1 VSDITLNRN
10 ITTLTLAYF
19 SGAGHFLGAS
29 MPVAGDSQLAP
40 PTGPGTTS
48 PRVRGWRA
56 RREVPRETLLVRGL
70 QVALGLLFLALWQ
83 VGAALKWPDP
93 VLAKSPAQ
101 SWDYLVS
108 SAQSGELWSNTRAT
122 MAAVLLAW
130 VLAGLAGVVAGVALG
145 LMPRTERVLSPYL
158 DAANAM
164 PRIALAPLL
173 IVALGIGTSAKVAL
187 ASTLVFFIVLSGA
200 RAGVRS
206 TDAEWL
212 RLSSVLGAK
221 KRQLFFKVLLPVA
234 TPGICAALRLGLIYS
249 LLGVVGSEL
258 ISARDGLGQL
268 IAYDSSTFEMQGV
281 YAILLVLAAIAVV
294 LNQLMTGIER
304 RLLRWQPPAD
314 R

>member
-1 VSDITLNRN
+1 MSSRTSTHPALPVSDQ
-10 ITTLTLAYF
+10 AA
-19 SGAGHFLGAS
+19 SDEPAGSRKRIGLS
-29 MPVAGDSQLAP
+29 
-40 PTGPGTTS
+40 
-48 PRVRGWRA
+48 
-56 RREVPRETLLVRGL
+56 RETPVVRVL
-70 QVALGLLFLALWQ
+70 QVSLGVALLGLWQ
-83 VGAALKWPDP
+83 LTAAEKWPDP
-93 VLAKSPAQ
+93 VLAKSPVQ
-101 SWDYLVS
+101 SWDYLVG
-108 SAQSGELWSNTRAT
+108 AARSGALWSNTRST
-122 MAAVLLAW
+122 MTAVLIAW
-130 VLAGLAGVVAGVALG
+130 VLAGLAGVVAGLALG

-187 ASTLVFFIVLSGA
+187 ALTLVFFIVLSGA

-212 RLSSVLGAK
+212 RLSTVLGARK
-221 KRQLFFKVLLPVA
+221 HQLFFKVLLPVA
-234 TPGICAALRLGLIYS
+234 TPAIFAALRLGLIYS

-268 IAYDSSTFEMQGV
+268 IAYDSSVFQMDGV
-281 YAILLVLAAIAVV
+281 YGILVLLAVIAVV
-294 LNQLMTGIER
+294 LNQLMALLER

>member
-1 VSDITLNRN
+1 MSSRTSAQPALPAGEQAASDEPAGSRKRIGLSRETPVVRELQVS
-10 ITTLTLAYF
+10 
-19 SGAGHFLGAS
+19 LG
-29 MPVAGDSQLAP
+29 VALLGLWQLA
-40 PTGPGTTS
+40 
-48 PRVRGWRA
+48 
-56 RREVPRETLLVRGL
+56 
-70 QVALGLLFLALWQ
+70 
-83 VGAALKWPDP
+83 AAEKWPDP
-93 VLAKSPAQ
+93 VLAKSPVQ
-101 SWDYLVS
+101 SWDYLVG
-108 SAQSGELWSNTRAT
+108 AARSGALWSNTWST
-122 MAAVLLAW
+122 MTAVLIAW
-130 VLAGLAGVVAGVALG
+130 VLAGLAGVAAGLALG

-212 RLSSVLGAK
+212 RLSTVLGARK
-221 KRQLFFKVLLPVA
+221 HQLFFKVLLPVA
-234 TPGICAALRLGLIYS
+234 TPAIFAALRLGLIYS

-268 IAYDSSTFEMQGV
+268 IAYDSSVFQMDGV
-281 YAILLVLAAIAVV
+281 YGILVLLAVIAVV
-294 LNQLMTGIER
+294 LNQLMALLER

>member
-1 VSDITLNRN
+1 MSSRTSAQPALPAGEQAASDEPAGSRKRIGLSRETPVVRVLQVS
-10 ITTLTLAYF
+10 
-19 SGAGHFLGAS
+19 LG
-29 MPVAGDSQLAP
+29 VALLGLWQLA
-40 PTGPGTTS
+40 
-48 PRVRGWRA
+48 
-56 RREVPRETLLVRGL
+56 
-70 QVALGLLFLALWQ
+70 
-83 VGAALKWPDP
+83 AAEKWPDP
-93 VLAKSPAQ
+93 VLAKSPVQ
-101 SWDYLVS
+101 SWDYLVG
-108 SAQSGELWSNTRAT
+108 AARSGALWSNTRST
-122 MAAVLLAW
+122 MTAVLIAW
-130 VLAGLAGVVAGVALG
+130 VLAGLAGVVAGLALG

-212 RLSSVLGAK
+212 RLSTVLGARK
-221 KRQLFFKVLLPVA
+221 HQLFFKVLLPVA
-234 TPGICAALRLGLIYS
+234 TPAIFAALRLGLIYS

-268 IAYDSSTFEMQGV
+268 IAYDSSVFQMDGV
-281 YAILLVLAAIAVV
+281 YGILVLLAVIAVV
-294 LNQLMTGIER
+294 LNQLMALLER

>member
-1 VSDITLNRN
+1 MSSRTSAQPTLPASEQAASDEP
-10 ITTLTLAYF
+10 
-19 SGAGHFLGAS
+19 AGS
-29 MPVAGDSQLAP
+29 RKR
-40 PTGPGTTS
+40 TGLS
-48 PRVRGWRA
+48 
-56 RREVPRETLLVRGL
+56 RETPIVRVL
-70 QVALGLLFLALWQ
+70 QVSLGVALLGLWQ
-83 VGAALKWPDP
+83 LTAAEKWPDP
-93 VLAKSPAQ
+93 VLAKSLVQ
-101 SWDYLVS
+101 SWDYLVG
-108 SAQSGELWSNTRAT
+108 AARSGALWSNTRST
-122 MAAVLLAW
+122 MTAVLIAW
-130 VLAGLAGVVAGVALG
+130 VLAGLAGVVAGLALG

-212 RLSSVLGAK
+212 RLSTVLGARK
-221 KRQLFFKVLLPVA
+221 HQLFFKVLLPVA
-234 TPGICAALRLGLIYS
+234 TPAIFAALRLGLIYS

-268 IAYDSSTFEMQGV
+268 IAYDSSVFQMDGV
-281 YAILLVLAAIAVV
+281 YGILVLLAVIAVV
-294 LNQLMTGIER
+294 LNQLMALLER

>member
-1 VSDITLNRN
+1 MSSRTSTQSALPASEQAASD
-10 ITTLTLAYF
+10 
-19 SGAGHFLGAS
+19 GPAGSRKRIGLS
-29 MPVAGDSQLAP
+29 
-40 PTGPGTTS
+40 
-48 PRVRGWRA
+48 
-56 RREVPRETLLVRGL
+56 RETLVVRVL
-70 QVALGLLFLALWQ
+70 QVSLGVALLGLWQLA
-83 VGAALKWPDP
+83 AAEKWPDP
-93 VLAKSPAQ
+93 VLAKSPVQ
-101 SWDYLVS
+101 SWDYLVG
-108 SAQSGELWSNTRAT
+108 AARSGVLWSNTWST
-122 MAAVLLAW
+122 MTAVLIAW
-130 VLAGLAGVVAGVALG
+130 VLAGLAGVVAGLALG

-212 RLSSVLGAK
+212 RLSTVLGARK
-221 KRQLFFKVLLPVA
+221 HQLFFKVLLPVA
-234 TPGICAALRLGLIYS
+234 TPAIFAALRLGLIYS

-268 IAYDSSTFEMQGV
+268 IAYNSSVFQMDGV
-281 YAILLVLAAIAVV
+281 YGILVLLAVIAVV
-294 LNQLMTGIER
+294 LNQLMAFLER

>member
-1 VSDITLNRN
+1 MSSRTSAQPALPAGEQAASDEPAGSRKRIGLSRETPVVRVLQVS
-10 ITTLTLAYF
+10 
-19 SGAGHFLGAS
+19 LG
-29 MPVAGDSQLAP
+29 VALLGLWQLA
-40 PTGPGTTS
+40 
-48 PRVRGWRA
+48 
-56 RREVPRETLLVRGL
+56 
-70 QVALGLLFLALWQ
+70 
-83 VGAALKWPDP
+83 AAEKWPDP
-93 VLAKSPAQ
+93 VLAKSPVQ
-101 SWDYLVS
+101 SWDYLVG
-108 SAQSGELWSNTRAT
+108 AARSGALWSNTWST
-122 MAAVLLAW
+122 MTAVLIAW
-130 VLAGLAGVVAGVALG
+130 VLAGLAGVAAGLALG

-212 RLSSVLGAK
+212 RLSTVLGARK
-221 KRQLFFKVLLPVA
+221 HQLFFKVLLPVA
-234 TPGICAALRLGLIYS
+234 TPAIFAALRLGLIYS

-268 IAYDSSTFEMQGV
+268 IAYDSSVFQMDGV
-281 YAILLVLAAIAVV
+281 YGILVLLAVIAVV
-294 LNQLMTGIER
+294 LNQLLALLER

>member
-1 VSDITLNRN
+1 MSSRTSAQPALPAGEQAASDEPAGSRKRIGLSRETPVVRVLQVS
-10 ITTLTLAYF
+10 
-19 SGAGHFLGAS
+19 LG
-29 MPVAGDSQLAP
+29 VALLGLWQLA
-40 PTGPGTTS
+40 
-48 PRVRGWRA
+48 
-56 RREVPRETLLVRGL
+56 
-70 QVALGLLFLALWQ
+70 
-83 VGAALKWPDP
+83 AAEKWPDP
-93 VLAKSPAQ
+93 VLAKSPVQ
-101 SWDYLVS
+101 SWDYLVG
-108 SAQSGELWSNTRAT
+108 AARSGALWSNTWST
-122 MAAVLLAW
+122 MTAVLIAW
-130 VLAGLAGVVAGVALG
+130 VLAGLAGVAAGLALG

-212 RLSSVLGAK
+212 RLSTVLGARK
-221 KRQLFFKVLLPVA
+221 HQLFFKVLLPVT
-234 TPGICAALRLGLIYS
+234 TPAIFAALRLGLIYS

-268 IAYDSSTFEMQGV
+268 IAYDSSVFQMDGV
-281 YAILLVLAAIAVV
+281 YGILVLLAVIAVV
-294 LNQLMTGIER
+294 LNQLMALLER

>member
-1 VSDITLNRN
+1 MSSRTSAQPALPAGEQAASDEPAGSRKRIGLSRETPVVRVLQVS
-10 ITTLTLAYF
+10 
-19 SGAGHFLGAS
+19 LG
-29 MPVAGDSQLAP
+29 VALLGLWQLA
-40 PTGPGTTS
+40 
-48 PRVRGWRA
+48 
-56 RREVPRETLLVRGL
+56 
-70 QVALGLLFLALWQ
+70 
-83 VGAALKWPDP
+83 AAEKWPDP
-93 VLAKSPAQ
+93 VLAKSPVQ
-101 SWDYLVS
+101 SWDYLVG
-108 SAQSGELWSNTRAT
+108 AARSGALWSNTWST
-122 MAAVLLAW
+122 MTAVLIAW
-130 VLAGLAGVVAGVALG
+130 VLAGLAGVAAGLALG

-212 RLSSVLGAK
+212 RLSTVLGARK
-221 KRQLFFKVLLPVA
+221 HQLFFKVLLPVA
-234 TPGICAALRLGLIYS
+234 TPAIFAALRLGLIYS

-268 IAYDSSTFEMQGV
+268 IAYDSSVFQMEGV
-281 YAILLVLAAIAVV
+281 YGILVLLAVIAVV
-294 LNQLMTGIER
+294 LNQFKAFLER

>member
-1 VSDITLNRN
+1 
-10 ITTLTLAYF
+10 
-19 SGAGHFLGAS
+19 
-29 MPVAGDSQLAP
+29 M
-40 PTGPGTTS
+40 
-48 PRVRGWRA
+48 
-56 RREVPRETLLVRGL
+56 
-70 QVALGLLFLALWQ
+70 LGLLLLGLWQ
-83 VGAALKWPDP
+83 LAAARKWPDP
-93 VLAKSPAQ
+93 VLAKSPVQ
-101 SWDYLVS
+101 SWDYLVG
-108 SAQSGELWSNTRAT
+108 AARSGALWSNTRST
-122 MAAVLLAW
+122 MTAVLIAW
-130 VLAGLAGVVAGVALG
+130 VLAGLAGVAAGLALG

-187 ASTLVFFIVLSGA
+187 ALTLVFFIVLSGA

-212 RLSSVLGAK
+212 RLSAVLGARK
-221 KRQLFFKVLLPVA
+221 HQLFVKVLVPVA
-234 TPGICAALRLGLIYS
+234 TPAIFAALRLGLIYS

-268 IAYDSSTFEMQGV
+268 IAYNSSVFQMDGV
-281 YAILLVLAAIAVV
+281 YGILVLLAVIAVV
-294 LNQLMTGIER
+294 LNQLMSFLER

>member
-1 VSDITLNRN
+1 MSSRTSAQPALPAGEQAASDEPAGSRKRIGLSRETPVVRVLQVS
-10 ITTLTLAYF
+10 
-19 SGAGHFLGAS
+19 LG
-29 MPVAGDSQLAP
+29 VALLGLWQLA
-40 PTGPGTTS
+40 
-48 PRVRGWRA
+48 
-56 RREVPRETLLVRGL
+56 
-70 QVALGLLFLALWQ
+70 
-83 VGAALKWPDP
+83 AAEKWPDP
-93 VLAKSPAQ
+93 VLAKSPVQ
-101 SWDYLVS
+101 SWDYLVG
-108 SAQSGELWSNTRAT
+108 AARSGALWSNTWST
-122 MAAVLLAW
+122 MTAVLIAW
-130 VLAGLAGVVAGVALG
+130 VLAGLAGVAAGLALG

-212 RLSSVLGAK
+212 RLSTVLGARK
-221 KRQLFFKVLLPVA
+221 HQLFFKVLLPVA
-234 TPGICAALRLGLIYS
+234 TPAIFAALRLGLIYS

-268 IAYDSSTFEMQGV
+268 IAYNSSVFQMEGV
-281 YAILLVLAAIAVV
+281 YGILVLLAVIAVV
-294 LNQLMTGIER
+294 LNQLMALLER

>member
-1 VSDITLNRN
+1 
-10 ITTLTLAYF
+10 
-19 SGAGHFLGAS
+19 
-29 MPVAGDSQLAP
+29 M
-40 PTGPGTTS
+40 
-48 PRVRGWRA
+48 
-56 RREVPRETLLVRGL
+56 
-70 QVALGLLFLALWQ
+70 LGLLLLGLWQ
-83 VGAALKWPDP
+83 LAAAEKWPDP
-93 VLAKSPAQ
+93 VLAKSPVQ
-101 SWDYLVS
+101 SWDYL
-108 SAQSGELWSNTRAT
+108 AGAARSGALWSNTRST
-122 MAAVLLAW
+122 MTAVLIAW
-130 VLAGLAGVVAGVALG
+130 VLAGLAGVVAGLALG

-212 RLSSVLGAK
+212 RLSTVLGARK
-221 KRQLFFKVLLPVA
+221 HQLFFKVLLPVA
-234 TPGICAALRLGLIYS
+234 TPAIFAALRLGLIYS

-268 IAYDSSTFEMQGV
+268 IAYNSSVFQMEGV
-281 YAILLVLAAIAVV
+281 YGILVLLAVIAVV
-294 LNQLMTGIER
+294 LNQLMALLER

>member
-1 VSDITLNRN
+1 MSSRTSAQPALPAGEQAASDEPAGSRKRIGLSRETPVVRVLQVS
-10 ITTLTLAYF
+10 
-19 SGAGHFLGAS
+19 LG
-29 MPVAGDSQLAP
+29 VALLGLWQLA
-40 PTGPGTTS
+40 
-48 PRVRGWRA
+48 
-56 RREVPRETLLVRGL
+56 
-70 QVALGLLFLALWQ
+70 
-83 VGAALKWPDP
+83 AAEKWPDP
-93 VLAKSPAQ
+93 VLAKSPVQ
-101 SWDYLVS
+101 SWDYLVG
-108 SAQSGELWSNTRAT
+108 AARSGALWSNTRST
-122 MAAVLLAW
+122 MTAVLIAW
-130 VLAGLAGVVAGVALG
+130 VLAGLAGVVAGLALG

-187 ASTLVFFIVLSGA
+187 ALTLVFFIVLSGA

-212 RLSSVLGAK
+212 RLSAVLGARK
-221 KRQLFFKVLLPVA
+221 HQLFFKVLLPVA
-234 TPGICAALRLGLIYS
+234 TPAIFAALRLGLIYS

-268 IAYDSSTFEMQGV
+268 IAYNSSVFQMDGV
-281 YAILLVLAAIAVV
+281 YGILVLLAVIAVV
-294 LNQLMTGIER
+294 LNQLMAFLER